1 MSTTLK
7 LALGFGGLFAVL
19 IFGVWALPAE
29 HDRGDLTGSWR
40 VTVRLEDS
48 GRSTIRFVLRQD
60 DDLLTGHYDGSY
72 GTQPITG
79 TVADGRVE
87 LFFKIRDETQ
97 VAFLGT
103 LGERATWKAPAT
115 TARWPDR
122 GPGAPNEQ
130 PAPGASRIPGE
141 APAWRRCFLGH
152 SPPGCSLVA
161 PCQTNAAS
169 LDGVAPEPHAT
180 ATRGPRVPH
189 STAAERA
196 LSRARRFASSIT
208 CQDAEW
214 RSRGPWKRPRGS
226 RRRPFGRRPRADL
239 AAGHGGHLG
248 WRESGKPLIS
258 HRQVIHGGRHRN

>member
-103 LGERATWKAPAT
+103 LGER
-115 TARWPDR
+115 DM
-122 GPGAPNEQ
+122 
-130 PAPGASRIPGE
+130 
-141 APAWRRCFLGH
+141 
-152 SPPGCSLVA
+152 
-161 PCQTNAAS
+161 
-169 LDGVAPEPHAT
+169 
-180 ATRGPRVPH
+180 
-189 STAAERA
+189 
-196 LSRARRFASSIT
+196 
-208 CQDAEW
+208 
-214 RSRGPWKRPRGS
+214 
-226 RRRPFGRRPRADL
+226 
-239 AAGHGGHLG
+239 
-248 WRESGKPLIS
+248 
-258 HRQVIHGGRHRN
+258 

>member
-103 LGERATWKAPAT
+103 LGERDMEGTCDYGEVAGQGTW
-115 TARWPDR
+115 R
-122 GPGAPNEQ
+122 
-130 PAPGASRIPGE
+130 
-141 APAWRRCFLGH
+141 
-152 SPPGCSLVA
+152 
-161 PCQTNAAS
+161 
-169 LDGVAPEPHAT
+169 
-180 ATRGPRVPH
+180 
-189 STAAERA
+189 AERA
-196 LSRARRFASSIT
+196 TSAWSF
-208 CQDAEW
+208 
-214 RSRGPWKRPRGS
+214 
-226 RRRPFGRRPRADL
+226 
-239 AAGHGGHLG
+239 
-248 WRESGKPLIS
+248 
-258 HRQVIHGGRHRN
+258 